1 MADNVKLEVVGLDK
15 LELKFGNVSDKL
27 RGLLKVAIGD
37 GILYVQADARKNLN
51 KHQSF
56 GRVYRKST
64 VKDSRGRTRTSTRI
78 HIASREGFSPNSDLG
93 NLARS
98 IMVHQSLNG
107 LTGTVEVLADYG
119 AMLENKKNRPFMK
132 PALKR
137 QEKNINKLFKMA
149 VKKSLQ

>member
-37 GILYVQADARKNLN
+37 GILYKNLN

-56 GRVYRKST
+56 GRVYKKGGNGRKT
-64 VKDSRGRTRTSTRI
+64 TI

-93 NLARS
+93 NLAKS
-98 IMVHQSLNG
+98 IMAHQSLSG

-119 AMLENKKNRPFMK
+119 AILENKKNRPFMK

>member
-56 GRVYRKST
+56 GRVYKKGGNRRKT
-64 VKDSRGRTRTSTRI
+64 TI

-119 AMLENKKNRPFMK
+119 AILENKKNRPFMK

-149 VKKSLQ
+149 VAKSLQ